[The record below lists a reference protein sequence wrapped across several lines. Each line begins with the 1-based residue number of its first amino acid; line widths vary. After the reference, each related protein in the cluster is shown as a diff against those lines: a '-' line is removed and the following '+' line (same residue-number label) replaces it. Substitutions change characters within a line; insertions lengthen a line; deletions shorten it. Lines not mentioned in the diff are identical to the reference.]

1 MFDALFK
8 GLMLGLL
15 LSISVGPVIFSIIKQ
30 SLNNGPRGGMAFV
43 IGVSASDIALVLV
56 SNVFTELFRS
66 LNSFRTEIGI
76 VGSLFLISVGIYFV
90 FFKKVKV
97 NEEGKQIFKF
107 RSGDY
112 IKIIISGFFMN
123 TLNPAVFIFWLST
136 STAFIDQT
144 YQQRI
149 IIFTTCLL
157 IVLAGDI
164 AKVLLA
170 GNIRKRL
177 TPKNIHLLN
186 RINGL
191 VLIGFG
197 LILIWGLM
205 YYHPVTSNSLIK

>member
-8 GLMLGLL
+8 GIMLGLL

-30 SLNNGPRGGMAFV
+30 SLNNGQRGGIAFI

-66 LNSFRTEIGI
+66 LSSYRTEIGI

-90 FFKKVKV
+90 FFKKVRV

-136 STAFIDQT
+136 STAFIEHT

-157 IVLAGDI
+157 AVLAGDI

-170 GNIRKRL
+170 AKIRKRL

-197 LILIWGLM
+197 FVLIWGLI
-205 YYHPVTSNSLIK
+205 YYH

>member
-8 GLMLGLL
+8 GIMLGLL

-30 SLNNGPRGGMAFV
+30 SLNNGQRGGIAFI

-66 LNSFRTEIGI
+66 LSTFRTEIGI
-76 VGSLFLISVGIYFV
+76 VGSLFLITVGIYFV
-90 FFKKVKV
+90 FFKKVNV

-136 STAFIDQT
+136 STAFIEHT

-157 IVLAGDI
+157 AVLAGDI

-170 GNIRKRL
+170 AKIRKRL

-197 LILIWGLM
+197 FVLIWGLI
-205 YYHPVTSNSLIK
+205 YYH

>member
-1 MFDALFK
+1 MIDALFK
-8 GLMLGLL
+8 GIMLGLL

-66 LNSFRTEIGI
+66 LSTYRTEIGI

-97 NEEGKQIFKF
+97 NEEGKQVFKF

-157 IVLAGDI
+157 TVLAGDI

-170 GNIRKRL
+170 GKIRKRL

-186 RINGL
+186 RVNGL

-197 LILIWGLM
+197 IVLIWGLI
-205 YYHPVTSNSLIK
+205 YFK

>member
-1 MFDALFK
+1 
-8 GLMLGLL
+8 
-15 LSISVGPVIFSIIKQ
+15 
-30 SLNNGPRGGMAFV
+30 
-43 IGVSASDIALVLV
+43 
-56 SNVFTELFRS
+56 
-66 LNSFRTEIGI
+66 

-107 RSGDY
+107 RSSDY

-144 YQQRI
+144 HQQRI

-157 IVLAGDI
+157 TVLAGDI

-170 GNIRKRL
+170 GKIRKRL
-177 TPKNIHLLN
+177 TPKNIHMLN

-197 LILIWGLM
+197 LILIWGLI
-205 YYHPVTSNSLIK
+205 YYHPAAGNSVIK